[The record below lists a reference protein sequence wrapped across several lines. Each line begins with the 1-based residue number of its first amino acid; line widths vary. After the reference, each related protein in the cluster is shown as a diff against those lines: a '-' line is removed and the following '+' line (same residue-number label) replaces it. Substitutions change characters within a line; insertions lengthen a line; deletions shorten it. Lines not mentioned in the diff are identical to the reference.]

1 MLRVLRGSFGLV
13 EGGSVAQQLM
23 AEPIPKHTKE
33 EDAASARVGS
43 TLRGKWR
50 LDAMLGVGGVAA
62 VYAATH
68 RNGQRAALK
77 VMHAELARDRSI
89 VERFLREAYVANKVG
104 HPACVR
110 VLDDDTTETDEP
122 FLVMELL
129 EGETVRDFWRRTGR
143 TIPMSQAL
151 HIAERVLDCLAA
163 CHAAGVVHRDL
174 KPANIFLL
182 RNGTIKLLDFGVAR
196 EEGARAEGDKT
207 VGLALGTPAYMSP
220 EQANGQID
228 RIDGRSDLFSVGALL
243 HALITGRRIHRG
255 KTEKESLHMA
265 ANDPVPSMATIDPS
279 LPAEIVRLVDKAL
292 AWEPSMRWASAREM
306 QTAVLSAMRVAND
319 AARQSAPDSGEEGD
333 VPELT
338 PVHEIVARDDA
349 RVREVEAML
358 ATWES
363 AMVEGLRNGFES
375 SDGAIRRAFD
385 ATVEIHRKRS
395 APIALVVRPFG
406 FAAFDHV
413 LWEPARPIAAVPH
426 RLFEGGVRALRFMP
440 GLSFAELR
448 TFLSCVSTP
457 GDVDVAAQLW
467 EAPLPH
473 VRVDSCVVA
482 NLGDV
487 AAREAFAVESL
498 RDENEASHR
507 VHAARNAGAAWSD
520 QTSPLAPDE
529 VIRAVYASQLSADR
543 WDERYAEVYT
553 DGLLQGA
560 RTKNV
565 GAVLGALRK
574 VAIDF
579 YTTRRYEDADTLRH
593 ALVERLGQRVG
604 PKDAPKLAGAV
615 TGAMLGKDAL
625 DALVKTL
632 ARNPS
637 DLSRVTPQL
646 DEIPS
651 TEASTVIALATKPM
665 PEPVAKAITSVVART
680 AGPAALEALG
690 ERPSAAPTLRSELG
704 EDAIVA
710 RDPDAPRH
718 ARIVTSLAA
727 ILERSPGHEQAR
739 DALVKELG
747 ASQGPFEIFFAEA
760 ATFVSGKML
769 YAERAVHE
777 AASRVSSLLARCGA
791 HAFACSAPPTA
802 DQLATFAQTVQ
813 ASLDRAAALP
823 EVGPLALRAMSQAAR
838 TRGVVME
845 RLAIEPRVM
854 RVRASA
860 VAVLRAAGRSWAD
873 APRAVAHV
881 ARSIVDV
888 AAAPAWLVAAVTEPE
903 LGADDASRA
912 VSAAMLAAAMA
923 ATLIEDRAKLVRLTL
938 AALTLPRLSDE
949 LAPAALLLSSQTSG
963 QKTAL
968 ARSVVAY
975 EAAWI
980 LRADR
985 DGPPYRGARA
995 PTLHARVVA
1004 CAHTYIAQLADK
1016 SPPPPTP
1023 QSVVANMAMR
1033 TSDTAE
1039 RTVLRLLVA
1048 ALGFIPAGT
1057 VVRLSSGE
1065 TAEVITSNRGTGR
1078 GPTARLV
1085 LDESG
1090 EEYSEP
1096 FEVELAL
1103 SGDDGLR
1110 IEKVLSTD
1118 QWRKGEAPEA
1128 PKPIPGARRVDT
1140 RRPIERE
1147 DDQVSTSGTR
1157 ATSAS
1162 SVSPSPAAAAPRPA
1176 HAAPRA
1182 PQPTPPSASSQ
1193 AAGPTATGT
1202 LSATPLVH
1210 TLVYML
1216 DHGLTGTIELREPD
1230 GTRHELYFVRGGPV
1244 RVRTGRLIAPL
1255 GALLVSSGIVRDRD
1269 AADAVAQART
1279 ARVRLGDWL
1288 VQKEMIARVDLLRAL
1303 EQQVTRK
1310 IEGLV
1315 NLAPETTFAFHRD
1328 VDLFGEETSDKLE
1341 VDPLGTVFAA
1351 SRAWSDRAR
1360 VRRVVERASDLV
1372 LAMHPDSTLE
1382 LVDLTD
1388 AERLLVSELRAA
1400 PATIADL
1407 AMRVVIEPEELDT
1420 FVFAAMVTRQLLVP
1434 GQAKPPMGIR
1444 PSSIR
1449 VPHPSPF
1456 PTASVVP
1463 PRSVRA
1469 PSPSPQPVRVTTPD
1483 PPRSVTPE
1491 RISVEPQPISVPIPL
1506 PPPSR
1511 PSMES
1516 PPPSRSPGQ
1525 KKISWSDLLAVR
1537 RPSTTMRAQTNTPP
1551 QMQAQKRPTPKPKP
1565 AVTLTGSAADAVA
1578 LMKRAEQALGHKDIA
1593 GALRIARRAQN
1604 TDGNIPQ
1611 VNAFVAWV
1619 QVLAGEITPAKAI
1632 VQIDEAISKDEACT
1646 SARLFRAK
1654 LLKRDNRAH
1663 EAMRELETVLTIEPE
1678 NRDAQNEL
1686 KLLMLTV
1693 KPGR

>member
-1 MLRVLRGSFGLV
+1 
-13 EGGSVAQQLM
+13 M
-23 AEPIPKHTKE
+23 AEPIQKRTKE

-50 LDAMLGVGGVAA
+50 LDSMLGVGGVAA

-143 TIPMSQAL
+143 SIPSSQAL

-163 CHAAGVVHRDL
+163 CHSAGVVHRDL
-174 KPANIFLL
+174 KPANIFLV

-196 EEGARAEGDKT
+196 EEGARHEGDKT

-220 EQANGQID
+220 EQANGQVD

-255 KTEKESLHMA
+255 KTEKESLHLA
-265 ANDPVPSMATIDPS
+265 ANERVPSIATIDATLPS
-279 LPAEIVRLVDKAL
+279 ELVRLIDKAL
-292 AWEPSMRWASAREM
+292 AWEPSARWASAREM
-306 QTAVLSAMRVAND
+306 QAAVLSAQRVAND
-319 AARQSAPDSGEEGD
+319 AARTSSPDSSEEED

-338 PVHEIVARDDA
+338 PVHEVVARDDP
-349 RVREVEAML
+349 RVREIEAML
-358 ATWES
+358 GAWEN
-363 AMVEGLRNGFES
+363 AIADGLRHGFETQAAE
-375 SDGAIRRAFD
+375 GAIRRAFD
-385 ATVEIHRKRS
+385 ACVEVHRKRS
-395 APIALVVRPFG
+395 APIVLVVRPFG
-406 FAAFDHV
+406 LAAFDHV

-426 RLFEGGVRALRFMP
+426 RLFEGGVRVLRFMP
-440 GLSFAELR
+440 GLAFAELR
-448 TFLSCVSTP
+448 TVLAAISAP
-457 GDVDVAAQLW
+457 GDVDVTGALW

-473 VRVDSCVVA
+473 VRVDTCVVA
-482 NLGDV
+482 GLGTIQS
-487 AAREAFAVESL
+487 REAFGTESL
-498 RDENEASHR
+498 RDESEASHR
-507 VHAARNAGAAWSD
+507 LHAARNAGAAWSE

-543 WDERYAEVYT
+543 WDERYAELYT

-560 RTKNV
+560 RTRNV

-579 YTTRRYEDADTLRH
+579 YAARRYEEADTLRH

-604 PKDAPKLAGAV
+604 PKDAPKLAAAV

-625 DALVKTL
+625 EALVKTL

-637 DLSRVTPQL
+637 DLPRATAQL
-646 DEIPS
+646 DEIPTS
-651 TEASTVIALATKPM
+651 EAVTVTAIAQTSM
-665 PEPVAKAITSVVART
+665 PAVVADAIVRVVART
-680 AGPAALEALG
+680 AGPAASESLD
-690 ERPSAAPTLRSELG
+690 RPSAVPTVRHELT
-704 EDAIVA
+704 EDAIIA
-710 RDPDAPRH
+710 HDPLATRH
-718 ARIVTSLAA
+718 ARIVTALAA
-727 ILERSPGHEQAR
+727 LLESSPGHDEAR
-739 DALVKELG
+739 DTLVKELG
-747 ASQGPFEIFFAEA
+747 ASAKSAPFEIFFAEA
-760 ATFVSGKML
+760 VTFVMGRML

-777 AASRVSSLLARCGA
+777 AASTVSSLLARCGA
-791 HAFACSAPPTA
+791 HAFVCTAPPTA
-802 DQLATFAQTVQ
+802 QDVATFASTVRG
-813 ASLDRAAALP
+813 ALDRAAVLP
-823 EVGPLALRAMSQAAR
+823 RVGPLELRAMSQAAR

-860 VAVLRAAGRSWAD
+860 VAVLRAAGRDWVD
-873 APRAVAHV
+873 VPRAVAHV

-888 AAAPAWLVAAVTEPE
+888 ASAPPWLIAAATEPE

-912 VSAAMLAAAMA
+912 VSAAMLAASMA
-923 ATLIEDRAKLVRLTL
+923 SSLIEDRARLVRLTL
-938 AALTLPRLSDE
+938 AALSLPKTNGDDV
-949 LAPAALLLSSQTSG
+949 LAPAALALSSQTSG
-963 QKTAL
+963 ERTAI
-968 ARSVVAY
+968 ARAVIAY

-980 LRADR
+980 MRAAR
-985 DGPPYRGARA
+985 DGAPYRGARA

-1004 CAHTYIAQLADK
+1004 SAHTYIALVADK
-1016 SPPPPTP
+1016 TPPPPTP
-1023 QSVVANMAMR
+1023 QSVIATMAQR
-1033 TSDTAE
+1033 ASDTAE

-1048 ALGFIPAGT
+1048 SLGFVPAGT

-1103 SGDDGLR
+1103 VGDEGLR
-1110 IEKVLSTD
+1110 IEKILSTD
-1118 QWRKGEAPEA
+1118 QWRKGETPEA
-1128 PKPIPGARRVDT
+1128 PKPAPVARRAFAES

-1147 DDQVSTSGTR
+1147 DDQASVSGAR
-1157 ATSAS
+1157 PASAS
-1162 SVSPSPAAAAPRPA
+1162 ASVTPSPQVASAAPVA
-1176 HAAPRA
+1176 S
-1182 PQPTPPSASSQ
+1182 PQPTSAPTAQQPSV
-1193 AAGPTATGT
+1193 AARPTATGT
-1202 LSATPLVH
+1202 LAATPLVH

-1244 RVRTGRLIAPL
+1244 RARTGRLIAPL
-1255 GALLVSSGIVRDRD
+1255 GAMLVSAGIVRDRD
-1269 AADAVAQART
+1269 AADAVAQAKV
-1279 ARVRLGDWL
+1279 ARVRLGEWL
-1288 VQKEMIARVDLLRAL
+1288 VRKEIIARVDLLRTL
-1303 EQQVTRK
+1303 ELQVTRK

-1315 NLAPETTFAFHRD
+1315 NCAPETTFAFHRD
-1328 VDLFGEETSDKLE
+1328 VDLFGDEIDTRLE
-1341 VDPLGTVFAA
+1341 VDALGTVFAA
-1351 SRAWSDRAR
+1351 AREWKDRTR
-1360 VRRVVERASDLV
+1360 VRRVVERAGNLL
-1372 LAMHPDSTLE
+1372 LAIHPDSTLE
-1382 LVDLTD
+1382 LVDLTP
-1388 AERLLVSELRAA
+1388 AEQLILAELRAS
-1400 PATIADL
+1400 PAQTTDL
-1407 AMRVVIEPEELDT
+1407 AMRIVVEPEALDT

-1444 PSSIR
+1444 PSSMR

-1456 PTASVVP
+1456 PTSSIP
-1463 PRSVRA
+1463 PQSARSV
-1469 PSPSPQPVRVTTPD
+1469 PSPSPQPVRTATP
-1483 PPRSVTPE
+1483 P
-1491 RISVEPQPISVPIPL
+1491 RISVEPIPM

-1511 PSMES
+1511 PSFDS
-1516 PPPSRSPGQ
+1516 PPPSNPSPPPSIRSAGQ

-1537 RPSTTMRAQTNTPP
+1537 RPSGALRAQASTPP
-1551 QMQAQKRPTPKPKP
+1551 QQKRPTPKPKP
-1565 AVTLTGSAADAVA
+1565 AVTLTGSAAEAAA

-1604 TDGNIPQ
+1604 ADGNVPQ

-1619 QVLAGEITPAKAI
+1619 RVLAGEMTPANAI
-1632 VQIDEAISKDEACT
+1632 LEIDEAIAKDEACT
-1646 SARLFRAK
+1646 PARLFRAK
-1654 LLKRDNRAH
+1654 LLKRDNRSH
-1663 EAMRELETVLTIEPE
+1663 EAMRELEMVLAIDPDS
-1678 NRDAQNEL
+1678 RDAQNEL
-1686 KLLMLTV
+1686 KLLMLTI

>member
-1 MLRVLRGSFGLV
+1 
-13 EGGSVAQQLM
+13 M
-23 AEPIPKHTKE
+23 AEAIPKRTKE
-33 EDAASARVGS
+33 EDAAYTRVGS

-143 TIPMSQAL
+143 TIPTSQAL
-151 HIAERVLDCLAA
+151 HIAERMLDCLAA

-174 KPANIFLL
+174 KPANIFLV

-196 EEGARAEGDKT
+196 EEGARHEGDKT

-243 HALITGRRIHRG
+243 HALVTGKRIHRG
-255 KTEKESLHMA
+255 KTEKESLHLA
-265 ANDPVPSMATIDPS
+265 ANEPVPSIATIDPA
-279 LPAEIVRLVDKAL
+279 LPPEIIRLIDTSL

-306 QTAVLSAMRVAND
+306 QMAVLSAMRVAND
-319 AARQSAPDSGEEGD
+319 ATRTSAPDSGEEND

-338 PVHEIVARDDA
+338 PVHEVVVRDDV

-358 ATWES
+358 VTWEN
-363 AMVEGLRNGFES
+363 AITDGLRYGFEAS
-375 SDGAIRRAFD
+375 SAEGAIRRAFD

-426 RLFEGGVRALRFMP
+426 RLFEAGVRALRFTP
-440 GLSFAELR
+440 GLAFAELR
-448 TFLSCVSTP
+448 NFLSCVSTP
-457 GDVDVAAQLW
+457 GDVDVGAALW
-467 EAPLPH
+467 EAPLAH
-473 VRVDSCVVA
+473 VRIDSCVVA
-482 NLGDV
+482 GLGDI
-487 AAREAFAVESL
+487 AAREAFATESL
-498 RDENEASHR
+498 RDENEAAHR
-507 VHAARNAGAAWSD
+507 VHAARDAGAAWSD

-529 VIRAVYASQLSADR
+529 VIRAVYASQLAADR
-543 WDERYAEVYT
+543 WDERYAELYT

-560 RTKNV
+560 RTRNV

-579 YTTRRYEDADTLRH
+579 YVARKYEEADALRH

-604 PKDAPKLAGAV
+604 PKDAPKLAAAV

-625 DALVKTL
+625 EALVKTV

-637 DLSRVTPQL
+637 DLSRVTTQL
-646 DEIPS
+646 DEIPAN
-651 TEASTVIALATKPM
+651 EASTVAAIAATSLPQQ
-665 PEPVAKAITSVVART
+665 VSQAIARVLART
-680 AGPAALEALG
+680 AGPTG
-690 ERPSAAPTLRSELG
+690 DPFERASAVPTLRNEIT
-704 EDAIVA
+704 EDAIIA
-710 RDPDAPRH
+710 RDALAASH

-727 ILERSPGHEQAR
+727 LLERAPGHDEAR
-739 DALVKELG
+739 ATLVKDL
-747 ASQGPFEIFFAEA
+747 AAAATNKPFEIFFAEA
-760 ATFVSGKML
+760 ATFVMGRML

-777 AASRVSSLLARCGA
+777 AASNVASLLARCGA
-791 HAFACSAPPTA
+791 HAFVCSAAPSSA
-802 DQLATFAQTVQ
+802 ELAAFAETVQ

-823 EVGPLALRAMSQAAR
+823 QVGPLAFRAMSQAAR

-854 RVRASA
+854 RVRASS
-860 VAVLRAAGRSWAD
+860 VAVLRAAGRNWAD
-873 APRAVAHV
+873 VPRAVAHV
-881 ARSIVDV
+881 ARSIVDI
-888 AAAPAWLVAAVTEPE
+888 ANAPAWLIAAVTEPE
-903 LGADDASRA
+903 LGADEASRA
-912 VSAAMLAAAMA
+912 VSAAMIAASMA
-923 ATLIEDRAKLVRLTL
+923 SSLVEDRARVVRITL
-938 AALTLPRLSDE
+938 AALTLPKTSGDDV

-963 QKTAL
+963 QRTAI
-968 ARSVVAY
+968 ARSVIAY
-975 EAAWI
+975 EAAWV

-985 DGPPYRGARA
+985 DGAPYRGARA

-1004 CAHTYIAQLADK
+1004 SAHTYIALVADRT
-1016 SPPPPTP
+1016 PPPPTP
-1023 QSVVANMAMR
+1023 QSVVAVMAQR
-1033 TSDTAE
+1033 AADTAD

-1048 ALGFIPAGT
+1048 ALGFVPAGT

-1065 TAEVITSNRGTGR
+1065 TAEVITSNRATGR

-1103 SGDDGLR
+1103 GGDEGLR
-1110 IEKVLSTD
+1110 IEKVLSTE
-1118 QWRKGEAPEA
+1118 QWRKGETPEA
-1128 PKPIPGARRVDT
+1128 PKPMPVARRATESRKPV
-1140 RRPIERE
+1140 ERE
-1147 DDQVSTSGTR
+1147 DDPWKSPKGDDQVSTSGAR

-1162 SVSPSPAAAAPRPA
+1162 ATITPSPA
-1176 HAAPRA
+1176 HANAR
-1182 PQPTPPSASSQ
+1182 Q
-1193 AAGPTATGT
+1193 PTATGT
-1202 LSATPLVH
+1202 FAATPLVH

-1230 GTRHELYFVRGGPV
+1230 GTKHELYFVRGGPV
-1244 RVRTGRLIAPL
+1244 RARTGRLIAPL
-1255 GALLVSSGIVRDRD
+1255 GAMLVSAGMVRDRD
-1269 AADAVAQART
+1269 AADAVSQART

-1288 VQKEMIARVDLLRAL
+1288 VQKEIIARVDLLRTL
-1303 EQQVTRK
+1303 ELQVTRK
-1310 IEGLV
+1310 VEGLV
-1315 NLAPETTFAFHRD
+1315 NCAPETTFAFYRD
-1328 VDLFGEETSDKLE
+1328 VDLFGDETSDKLE

-1351 SRAWSDRAR
+1351 ARAWNDRPR
-1360 VRRVVERASDLV
+1360 IRRVVERASNLV

-1382 LVDLTD
+1382 LIELTSS
-1388 AERLLVSELRAA
+1388 ERTLVAELRAT
-1400 PATIADL
+1400 PSQIADL
-1407 AMRVVIEPEELDT
+1407 AMRVVVEPEELDT

-1444 PSSIR
+1444 PSSMR

-1456 PTASVVP
+1456 PTASLAPPQVTSSNPPIVTRTVTPAPSPEP
-1463 PRSVRA
+1463 PRS
-1469 PSPSPQPVRVTTPD
+1469 
-1483 PPRSVTPE
+1483 
-1491 RISVEPQPISVPIPL
+1491 IPIPQ

-1511 PSMES
+1511 PVIDS
-1516 PPPSRSPGQ
+1516 PPPSNKSPPPSIRSAGQ

-1537 RPSTTMRAQTNTPP
+1537 RPSGSMRAPSGAPT
-1551 QMQAQKRPTPKPKP
+1551 QAQKRPTPKPNP
-1565 AVTLTGSAADAVA
+1565 AVTLTGSAGDAVA
-1578 LMKRAEQALGHKDIA
+1578 LVRRAEQALIHKDII

-1604 TDGNIPQ
+1604 TDGNVPH

-1619 QVLAGEITPAKAI
+1619 QVLAGEITPANAI
-1632 VQIDEAISKDEACT
+1632 MQIDEAIAKDESCT
-1646 SARLFRAK
+1646 PARLFRAK
-1654 LLKRDNRAH
+1654 LLKRDARSH
-1663 EAMRELETVLTIEPE
+1663 EAMRELEMVLAIDPD

-1686 KLLMLTV
+1686 KLLMLTI
-1693 KPGR
+1693 KPR